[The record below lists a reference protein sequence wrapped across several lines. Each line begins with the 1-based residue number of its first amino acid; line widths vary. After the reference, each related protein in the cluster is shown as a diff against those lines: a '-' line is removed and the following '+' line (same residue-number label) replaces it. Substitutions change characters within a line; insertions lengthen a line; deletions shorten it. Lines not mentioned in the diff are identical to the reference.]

1 MSIIVPAQLA
11 AEFETILRSAN
22 AEDPDIVNWRFDGL
36 DVAGV
41 TPGQYEPDNKYWH
54 PDREQI
60 IALARRTTELRAE
73 RWDGKRVR
81 LPLEEWR
88 EVLQQ
93 RFRLRVPAGVG
104 VGWRDLLWAALE
116 LSNTDPKLVVDIKE
130 KFGTLRVYHLAGDW
144 DLIADRL
151 SGCTCEVCGSPGT
164 VRPGGWIVTRCD
176 AHVRTS
182 PWSNAK

>member
-1 MSIIVPAQLA
+1 MTSVPAALA

-54 PDREQI
+54 SNRQEL
-60 IALARRTTELRAE
+60 IALARFTTELRSE
-73 RWDGKRVR
+73 RWEGKRAR
-81 LPLEEWR
+81 QPLEEWR
-88 EVLQQ
+88 EQLQQ
-93 RFRLRVPAGVG
+93 RFRLRVHASVG
-104 VGWRDLLWAALE
+104 AGWRDLLWAALE

-130 KFGTLRVYHLAGDW
+130 KFGTLRAYHLADDW

-151 SGCTCEVCGSPGT
+151 SGCICEVCGAPGT
-164 VRPGGWIVTRCD
+164 VRHQSWIVTRCD
-176 AHVRTS
+176 AHVHTS
-182 PWSNAK
+182 PWDDHK